1 MSMAQIAGKTA
12 FLPMEAYEVE
22 KFLYDLGLD
31 GPGAEHRFE
40 FLGGFCDGYRIDW
53 GIDFRLAARL
63 AQQVSDMGEMR
74 DALKAWCCAQEHCTA
89 ADALRASYNLNT
101 FTFLPG
107 IGSDEILGD
116 FALENELIEEYNAL
130 PDNIYEA
137 LDKEKAGA
145 KMREMEG
152 GMFVNEGYLVLGEDF
167 SGEPIP
173 EDKPAFFQ
181 LRFSDGN
188 RDSGWCDVP
197 LSEADERLIARVFD
211 SEDIAGLPM
220 ECRSII
226 PQLNGII
233 SGTDEL
239 PELRFLDEALV
250 GRSGEE
256 IQKYKVLLEAARP
269 ESVGMAFR
277 LAETLD
283 RYDIA
288 LEYADPAAY
297 GWQCVE
303 DNCNFNGYDS
313 LRDFID
319 YAGFGA
325 AMLHD
330 DGYMATRYGAVY
342 MNIMAQSIL
351 AGPNTA
357 SCGAYYC
364 GRTEGYPTF
373 VCWDPDAQNVW
384 LELGEHC
391 LYSAPAGDFSYY
403 QQICE
408 DWGLR
413 HCASQEDYEQIISG
427 LGAQP
432 YDEVMAEDQEQGFG
446 GMGGMS

>member
-53 GIDFRLAARL
+53 GMDFRLAARL

-116 FALENELIEEYNAL
+116 FALENELIEDYNAL

-152 GMFVNEGYLVLGEDF
+152 GVFVNEGYLVLGEDF
-167 SGEPIP
+167 SGEPLP

-181 LRFSDGN
+181 LRFSDSI

-197 LSEADERLIARVFD
+197 LLAEDDSRIAAMLEQD
-211 SEDIAGLPM
+211 PGLEM
-220 ECRSII
+220 ECRSIV
-226 PQLNGII
+226 PQLSGIA
-233 SGTDEL
+233 SEADEL
-239 PELRFLDEALV
+239 PGLRLLNEALT
-250 GRSGEE
+250 GMSGEE
-256 IQKYKVLLEAARP
+256 IQKYKVLLDVAKP
-269 ESVGMAFR
+269 EGIGEAFR

-297 GWQCVE
+297 GRQSAERMYHLGDV
-303 DNCNFNGYDS
+303 Y
-313 LRDFID
+313 LLKFID
-319 YAGFGA
+319 FAGYGK
-325 AMLHD
+325 AMLGV
-330 DGYMATRYGAVY
+330 DGYEATRYGAVY
-342 MNIMAQSIL
+342 RNAMAQRFL
-351 AGPNTA
+351 AGPNTVC
-357 SCGAYYC
+357 SGDYYC
-364 GRTEGYPTF
+364 SHTEGFPTC
-373 VCWDPDAQNVW
+373 VCWDPEAQKVW
-384 LELGEHC
+384 LELNDG
-391 LYSAPAGDFSYY
+391 LADSALVEDFAYY
-403 QQICE
+403 QGLCE
-408 DWGLR
+408 DWGVR
-413 HCASQEDYEQIISG
+413 HCASREEYEQVLND

-432 YDEVMAEDQEQGFG
+432 YDEVMAEEQIFG
-446 GMGGMS
+446 GMGGMA

>member
-12 FLPMEAYEVE
+12 FLPMEPYEVE

-40 FLGGFCDGYRIDW
+40 FLGGYCDGYRIDW
-53 GIDFRLAARL
+53 GMDFRLANRL

-74 DALKAWCCAQEHCTA
+74 DALKAWCLAQEHCTA
-89 ADALRASYNLNT
+89 ADALKASYNLNT

-116 FALENELIEEYNAL
+116 FALENELIEEYNSL
-130 PDNIYEA
+130 PDSIYEA

-152 GMFVNEGYLVLGEDF
+152 GVFVNEGYLVFGEDF

-173 EDKPAFFQ
+173 EEEPAFFQ

-197 LSEADERLIARVFD
+197 LTASDDSRIAAMLEQDRD
-211 SEDIAGLPM
+211 LEM

-226 PQLNGII
+226 PQLNGIA
-233 SGTDEL
+233 SETSNLPGLCEL
-239 PELRFLDEALV
+239 TAELNNMN
-250 GRSGEE
+250 SEE
-256 IQKYKVLLEAARP
+256 IRKYKVLLEAARP

-325 AMLHD
+325 SMLHD
-330 DGYMATRYGAVY
+330 DGYMATRYGALY

-351 AGPNTA
+351 AGPNTV
-357 SCGAYYC
+357 SGGPYYC

-408 DWGLR
+408 DWGMR
-413 HCASQEDYEQIISG
+413 HCATQEDYEQIISG

-432 YDEVMAEDQEQGFG
+432 YDEVMAEEAQGFG
-446 GMGGMS
+446 GMEGMC